1 MKIQNFTSFDG
12 ITELDCSES
21 LNIFGGDTGYYGQGA
36 DLQRLADNIQYAA
49 NFIAGFFNL

>member
-1 MKIQNFTSFDG
+1 MKKVERLHISGFEDLNSS
-12 ITELDCSES
+12 ELLKIS
-21 LNIFGGDTGYYGQGA
+21 GGDTGYYGQGA

>member
-1 MKIQNFTSFDG
+1 MKNVERLHISGFVDLNSS
-12 ITELDCSES
+12 ELLKIS
-21 LNIFGGDTGYYGQGA
+21 GGDTGYYGQGA